1 MAIGRFDKFEMF
13 QNANTTYMAQEN
25 MFLFRSLGHTL
36 ATRFSVIILLEMIHL
51 NNKGQPQEVALIRFI
66 YYWLYLIN
74 SDVF

>member
-36 ATRFSVIILLEMIHL
+36 LERLVILVVISKEIDSYAKML
-51 NNKGQPQEVALIRFI
+51 
-66 YYWLYLIN
+66 
-74 SDVF
+74 